1 MRIFASA
8 AERTVAL
15 TFGIVCVQ
23 NRNTAEMKR
32 THCNFAFAAYN
43 LDEIRSFTKI
53 DRLRYKMVIV
63 QMLENLNFMCA
74 PYQHKKIRTGNP
86 MKRIKKDLMDFFH

>member
-15 TFGIVCVQ
+15 TFSIVCVQ

-43 LDEIRSFTKI
+43 LDEVRAFQCYSGFNEQQFFVLKCVVEQSAIQEHFERVARSDT
-53 DRLRYKMVIV
+53 
-63 QMLENLNFMCA
+63 
-74 PYQHKKIRTGNP
+74 
-86 MKRIKKDLMDFFH
+86 